1 MNYKDKVITLDS
13 GNEYL
18 VIEQINVNGKIYVY
32 LVNNNNEL
40 DTMFCIIDEEGLIEK
55 VDRDSLEFREKVY
68 SLFVEKFKQYGDNDI
83 S

>member
-1 MNYKDKVITLDS
+1 M
-13 GNEYL
+13 E
-18 VIEQINVNGKIYVY
+18 EQVKII
-32 LVNNNNEL
+32 L
-40 DTMFCIIDEEGLIEK
+40 DEEGLIEK

>member
-13 GNEYL
+13 GKEYL